1 MQFKFK
7 TIKFFERE
15 TYTGVIMVN
24 NALESQTNLKDQIDE
39 F

>member
-7 TIKFFERE
+7 TIKSFERK

-24 NALESQTNLKDQIDE
+24 NALESQTNLKY
-39 F
+39 